1 MNSRRIAHTL
11 PLLLRGPH
19 DLPMANACLA
29 SLAAAEPGA
38 RLVVCNQGFLSTP
51 DLQAWLR
58 AFELDVVVVGSGQNV
73 GIAAGRSACF
83 HWLWQHEP
91 PQYLSEIHLDML
103 FPPGW
108 AAELATF
115 LDAHP
120 DEPLVAP
127 GILMANGELAPDARR
142 VATLGTAWWE
152 QRSSI
157 VVALGQ
163 WCEPRS
169 VQAFVHPVL
178 HRSDALRAIGGYD
191 TRFLRG
197 KQGYEDDSLL
207 LGHRLRLGIAR
218 DWRPKCWLGARV
230 FHATLAQRMTVGDLA
245 QSVVVNLN
253 GLLAQ
258 YGVVGLE
265 QLAAL
270 YPANPEFRRLA
281 DRIVADLAAQDG
293 GAG

>member
-1 MNSRRIAHTL
+1 MSPHRIAHTL

-38 RLVVCNQGFLSTP
+38 RLVVCNQGYLPTPELS
-51 DLQAWLR
+51 AWLR
-58 AFELDVVVVGSGQNV
+58 SFALDTVVVGSGQNV

-83 HWLWQHEP
+83 QWLWRHEP

-108 AAELATF
+108 SAELAAF
-115 LDAHP
+115 LDANP

-127 GILMANGELAPDARR
+127 GILTANGELAPDVRR
-142 VATLGTAWWE
+142 VVVLEAAWWE
-152 QRSSI
+152 QSAAIQGSLR
-157 VVALGQ
+157 Q
-163 WCEPRS
+163 WREPRA

-178 HRSDALRAIGGYD
+178 HRSEALRAIGGYD

-197 KQGYEDDSLL
+197 MQGYEDDSLL

-230 FHATLAQRMTVGDLA
+230 FHATLAQRMTVGNLA

-270 YPANPEFRRLA
+270 YPANGEFRQLA
-281 DRIVADLAAQDG
+281 DRIVADLAAVD
-293 GAG
+293 AHSP

>member
-1 MNSRRIAHTL
+1 MSPHRIAHTL

-38 RLVVCNQGFLSTP
+38 RLVVCNQGYLPTPELS
-51 DLQAWLR
+51 AWLR
-58 AFELDVVVVGSGQNV
+58 SFALDTVVVGSGQNV

-83 HWLWQHEP
+83 QWLWRHEP

-108 AAELATF
+108 SAELAAF
-115 LDAHP
+115 LDANP

-127 GILMANGELAPDARR
+127 GILTANGELAPGVRR
-142 VATLGTAWWE
+142 VVVLEAAWWE
-152 QRSSI
+152 QSAAIQGSLR
-157 VVALGQ
+157 Q
-163 WCEPRS
+163 WREPRA

-178 HRSDALRAIGGYD
+178 HRSEALRAIGGYD

-197 KQGYEDDSLL
+197 MQGYEDDSLL

-230 FHATLAQRMTVGDLA
+230 FHATLAQRMTVGNLA

-270 YPANPEFRRLA
+270 YPANGEFRQLA
-281 DRIVADLAAQDG
+281 DRIVADLAAVDTHSP
-293 GAG
+293 

>member
-1 MNSRRIAHTL
+1 MPTRRIAHTL
-11 PLLLRGPH
+11 PLLLRGSN

-38 RLVVCNQGFLSTP
+38 RLVVCNQGYLPTP
-51 DLQAWLR
+51 ELRAWL
-58 AFELDVVVVGSGQNV
+58 ASFALDVVVVGSGQNV

-83 HWLWQHEP
+83 QWLWQHEP

-103 FPPGW
+103 FAPGW
-108 AAELATF
+108 ATELATF
-115 LDAHP
+115 LDSHP

-127 GILMANGELAPDARR
+127 GILMANGELAPDGRR
-142 VATLGTAWWE
+142 VASLAPAWWE
-152 QRSSI
+152 QAAAI
-157 VVALGQ
+157 VASLAQ
-163 WCEPRS
+163 WREPRT

-178 HRSDALRAIGGYD
+178 HRNEALRAIGGYD

-197 KQGYEDDSLL
+197 LQGYEDDSLL
-207 LGHRLRLGIAR
+207 LGHRLRLGLAR
-218 DWRPKCWLGARV
+218 DWRPQCWLGARV

-245 QSVVVNLN
+245 QAVVVNLN

-270 YPANPEFRRLA
+270 YPASVEFRQLA
-281 DRIVADLAAQDG
+281 DRIVADLAAADER
-293 GAG
+293 AH